1 MTDGKSY
8 TVGIVGC
15 GRMAGLHAEAYTL
28 VPDTQL
34 VAAADIDPDKLDL
47 FCERWSIPQRYLSY
61 EEMLAQADVDIV
73 SVVTL
78 DNLHG
83 PATIAA
89 AEAGARGILCEKP
102 MAFDLE
108 EADRMI
114 AACDRAGAKLVID
127 HSMRFEKN
135 FLEVKAMLERGDI
148 GNLRTIRANLLTNDQ
163 RDASSWHSQY
173 ETAGGGELM
182 HDGTHLFDLIRF
194 YAGDPEWVFGTVERG
209 NKAITI
215 EDLAGGLFRMDSGCL
230 FFFESG
236 GRRRYGTFEILLEGD
251 EGRLVIQHGAAN
263 SLERSGGWAWEP
275 YLHRWRGRTEPVEWE
290 PVATQR
296 DNACINVVT
305 DLVDCI
311 EQDRESI
318 SSGRQGR
325 AALEMIMAVYE
336 SQRRGLARVDFPL
349 DIRDNPFGDMLKR
362 GQI

>member
-1 MTDGKSY
+1 MSDGKQY

-15 GRMAGLHAEAYTL
+15 GRMANLHAEAYTL
-28 VPDTQL
+28 VPDTQV

-47 FCERWSIPQRYLSY
+47 FCERWSVPQRYRSY

-89 AEAGARGILCEKP
+89 AEAGARGIFCEKP

-135 FLEVKAMLERGDI
+135 FIEVKAMIERGDI
-148 GNLRTIRANLLTNDQ
+148 GNLRTIRANMLSTDQ
-163 RDASSWHSQY
+163 RDPSSWHSQFV
-173 ETAGGGELM
+173 TAGGGELM
-182 HDGTHLFDLIRF
+182 HNGTHLTDLIRF
-194 YAGDPEWVFGTVERG
+194 YAGDPEWVFATVERG

-215 EDLAGGLFRMDSGCL
+215 EDLGAGLFRMDSDCL

-236 GRRRYGTFEILLEGD
+236 GRRRYGTFEILIEGD
-251 EGRLVIQHGAAN
+251 EGRLVIQHGARN
-263 SLERSGGWAWEP
+263 SMESMGGWAWEP

-290 PVATQR
+290 PVPTQR
-296 DNACINVVT
+296 DNATINAVT

-311 EQDRESI
+311 ENDRESI

-349 DIRDNPFGDMLKR
+349 AIRDNPFGDMLDR

>member
-1 MTDGKSY
+1 MSDGKQY
-8 TVGIVGC
+8 TAGIIGC
-15 GRMAGLHAEAYTL
+15 GRMANLHAEAYTL
-28 VPDTQL
+28 VPDTQV

-47 FCERWSIPQRYLSY
+47 FCERWSIPQRYRSY

-89 AEAGARGILCEKP
+89 AEAGARGVFCEKP
-102 MAFDLE
+102 MAFDLD

-135 FLEVKAMLERGDI
+135 FIEVKAMIERGDI
-148 GNLRTIRANLLTNDQ
+148 GNLRTIRANMLSTDQ
-163 RDASSWHSQY
+163 RDPGSWHSQFA
-173 ETAGGGELM
+173 TAGGGELM
-182 HDGTHLFDLIRF
+182 HNGTHLTDIIRF
-194 YAGDPEWVFGTVERG
+194 YAGDPEWVFATVERG

-215 EDLAGGLFRMDSGCL
+215 EDLGAGLFRMDSGCL

-236 GRRRYGTFEILLEGD
+236 GRRRYGTFEILIEGD
-251 EGRLVIQHGAAN
+251 EGRLAIQHGARN
-263 SLERSGGWAWEP
+263 SMGAMGGWAWEP
-275 YLHRWRGRTEPVEWE
+275 YLHRWRGRAEPVEWE
-290 PVATQR
+290 PVPTQR
-296 DNACINVVT
+296 DNATINAVT

-311 EQDRESI
+311 ENDRESI

-349 DIRDNPFGDMLKR
+349 EVRDNPFGDMLDR